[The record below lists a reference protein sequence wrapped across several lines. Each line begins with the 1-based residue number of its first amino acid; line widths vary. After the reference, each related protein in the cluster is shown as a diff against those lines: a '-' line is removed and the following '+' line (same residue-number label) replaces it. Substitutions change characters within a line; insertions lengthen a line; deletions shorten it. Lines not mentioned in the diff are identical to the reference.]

1 MTETGQPATLP
12 RPLLALLD
20 RFAEVLPIELLQSL
34 QTASEKDKL
43 TDKLVAKQLRAQGL
57 ALIALGVA
65 TSTNS
70 ALLQGIPEIYLPKL
84 TELGEYIK
92 SHAPALLA
100 HPKIQST
107 ARQIAEN
114 LDQSEE
120 ESEDQIGVP
129 FDDLATIA
137 ANPTYFSS
145 SNRLVPTVHLAISFT
160 NRDPFPTVSLV
171 LTDLASLTLALCKTL
186 AQTVEDNVLVAR
198 SGLLDDR
205 GLNRI
210 REVADQLESEIT
222 KLKANLGSEVF
233 AKATGQAATAK

>member
-1 MTETGQPATLP
+1 M
-12 RPLLALLD
+12 
-20 RFAEVLPIELLQSL
+20 RFAW
-34 QTASEKDKL
+34 
-43 TDKLVAKQLRAQGL
+43 VAPGVDCRDDRAAAPCLSRGL
-57 ALIALGVA
+57 
-65 TSTNS
+65 STYRRS
-70 ALLQGIPEIYLPKL
+70 R
-84 TELGEYIK
+84 
-92 SHAPALLA
+92 
-100 HPKIQST
+100 QST
-107 ARQIAEN
+107 PSGSRSFAFWSA
-114 LDQSEE
+114 
-120 ESEDQIGVP
+120 SEDQIGVP

-210 REVADQLESEIT
+210 REVADQLESEVT
-222 KLKANLGSEVF
+222 KLKANFGSEVF
-233 AKATGQAATAK
+233 AKATGRAATAK